1 MPTVDSQSCDGQG
14 LLLSGFD
21 GSNPLGFL
29 AAVGTLRT
37 VCLAE
42 PEADWRMKWVT
53 HDGIWVPE
61 MDSNGA
67 VSTEEALVDLL
78 CRALQRETTPE
89 FEFSNNLNIEPERF
103 KAEAA
108 SAQLGAQIEDRRHAD
123 FVAAFG
129 CELCTTN
136 NGKIVQDTALRTMSG
151 AGHQHFL
158 GTMKQLVQM
167 TNAEHLHRSL
177 FRRWNYSDDK
187 LGLRWDPEEDRRYAL
202 RWGNPAKGGGVKTV
216 RGANRLAVEGLPMF
230 PTVPAR
236 HELQTT
242 AFSVRDRA
250 TIFTWPIWQVATGMD
265 VVRSLLALPE
275 IQKPEPN
282 RQHLH
287 AIGIVEVYKSER
299 LTIGKFRN
307 FTRAIPA

>member
-1 MPTVDSQSCDGQG
+1 MPTVDSQSRNARG

-21 GSNPLGFL
+21 GSNLLGFL

-42 PEADWRMKWVT
+42 PEADWRMKWVM
-53 HDGIWVPE
+53 HDGTWVPE
-61 MDSNGA
+61 MDSDGA
-67 VSTEEALVDLL
+67 VSTEEALIDLL
-78 CRALQRETTPE
+78 CRALQREATPE

-103 KAEAA
+103 KAVAT
-108 SAQLGAQIEDRRHAD
+108 SAQRGARIEDRRYAD

-129 CELCTTN
+129 CELCTADK
-136 NGKIVQDTALRTMSG
+136 GKHVQDTALRTMSG

-158 GTMKQLVQM
+158 GTMKQLVQK
-167 TNAEHLHRSL
+167 TGAEHLHGSL

-202 RWGNPAKGGGVKTV
+202 RWGNPAKGGVKTV

-230 PTVPAR
+230 PTAPVG

-250 TIFTWPIWQVATGMD
+250 TIFTWPIWQVAAGMD
-265 VVRSLLALPE
+265 LVRSLLALPE

-287 AIGIVEVYKSER
+287 AIGIAEVYASER

-307 FTRAIPA
+307 FARAMPA